1 MEQAEQK
8 FFGIDPRLEQLGE
21 KAQQECA
28 QAFARMEEIA
38 EYNSRKVLAAFIHH
52 GVSESH
58 FAGTTGYGYDDR
70 GRETLEAVMAEITG
84 SEDALM
90 RHNFVSG
97 THTLTTALFGVLR
110 PGDVLLSITGL
121 PYDTIQPV
129 IGINGENCGS
139 LKEFGIEYQ
148 QVDLLPDGTPDL
160 GAIAQAVRGEKV
172 KVAYIQRSRGY
183 SLRPSI
189 NMTVMEQLIQTV
201 RQNNPKAIIMV
212 DNCYGIFTEKVEP
225 TQLGADLIIG
235 SLIKNAGGGIARTG
249 GYIAGRRDLIEQC
262 AYRLTTPGQGK
273 EVGCTLGE
281 LRNMFLGLFLAPNV
295 VCCAVKTAIFAA
307 ALFGGLGYRV
317 NPPYD
322 ERRTDI
328 IQSIEL
334 GSERGMVAFC
344 KGVQRGAPVD
354 SFVVPEPWE
363 MPGYESKVIMAAG
376 AFHLG
381 ASIELS
387 ADGPIREPYA
397 VWMQGGL
404 TYFTGKMGMLLAAQ
418 SMLEEGV
425 LSLEN

>member
-1 MEQAEQK
+1 MEQN
-8 FFGIDPRLEQLGE
+8 FFDIDPRLEKLGE
-21 KAQQECA
+21 QAQLDCA
-28 QAFARMEEIA
+28 QAFARTEEIG
-38 EYNSRKVLAAFIHH
+38 EYNSRKVLAAFLHN

-58 FAGTTGYGYDDR
+58 FAGSTGYGYDDR

-110 PGDVLLSITGL
+110 PGDVMLSITGL

-129 IGINGENCGS
+129 IGITGENCGS
-139 LKEFGIEYQ
+139 LKEFGIEYR

-160 GAIAQAVRGEKV
+160 EAIAEAVKDPRV
-172 KVAYIQRSRGY
+172 KVAYVQRSRGY

-189 NMTVMEQLIQTV
+189 NMDMMGKLIQTV
-201 RQNNPKAIIMV
+201 RKNNPKAIFMV
-212 DNCYGIFTEKVEP
+212 DNCYGIFTEKAEP
-225 TQLGADLIIG
+225 TQLGADLIVG

-273 EVGCTLGE
+273 EIGCTLGE

-295 VCCAVKTAIFAA
+295 VCSAVKTAIFAA
-307 ALFGGLGYRV
+307 ALFECLGYRV
-317 NPPYD
+317 NPSCREP
-322 ERRTDI
+322 RTDI

-334 GSERGMVAFC
+334 GNEKGMVAFC

-354 SFVVPEPWE
+354 SFVVPEPWD

-387 ADGPIREPYA
+387 ADGPMRPPYMA
-397 VWMQGGL
+397 YLQGGL
-404 TYFTGKMGMLLAAQ
+404 TYESGKTGVMLAV
-418 SMLEEGV
+418 EELLKG
-425 LSLEN
+425 E

>member
-1 MEQAEQK
+1 MEQK
-8 FFGIDPRLEQLGE
+8 FFKIDQRLVKMGE
-21 KAQQECA
+21 DAQKECGEIFA
-28 QAFARMEEIA
+28 QTDEIG
-38 EYNSRKVLAAFIHH
+38 EYNSQKVLAAFIEN

-70 GRETLEAVMAEITG
+70 GREVLESVMAKITG

-110 PGDVLLSITGL
+110 PGDVMLSITGL

-129 IGINGENCGS
+129 IGITGENCGS
-139 LKEFGIEYQ
+139 LKEFGVEYR
-148 QVDLLPDGTPDL
+148 QVDLLPDGTPDFD
-160 GAIAQAVRGEKV
+160 AIAQAVKDKRV
-172 KVAYIQRSRGY
+172 KMAYMQRSRGY
-183 SLRPSI
+183 ALRPSV
-189 NMTVMEQLIQTV
+189 NMSVTEKLIKTVKE
-201 RQNNPKAIIMV
+201 NNPDVVFMV

-225 TQLGADLIIG
+225 TQLGADLIAG

-249 GYIAGRRDLIEQC
+249 GYIAGRRDLVEQC

-295 VCCAVKTAIFAA
+295 VCNAVKTAIFAA
-307 ALFGGLGYRV
+307 KLFSNLGYGV
-317 NPPYD
+317 TPTFG

-328 IQSIEL
+328 IQSIEI
-334 GSERGMVAFC
+334 GSREGLISFC
-344 KGVQRGAPVD
+344 RGVQRGAPVD

-363 MPGYESKVIMAAG
+363 MPGYESPVIMAAG
-376 AFHLG
+376 AFNMG

-387 ADGPIREPYA
+387 ADAPLREPFA
-397 VWMQGGL
+397 VWLQGGL
-404 TYFTGKMGMLLAAQ
+404 TYFTGKTGMLLAAQ
-418 SMLEEGV
+418 SMLEDGV
-425 LSLEN
+425 LKL

>member
-1 MEQAEQK
+1 MEQK
-8 FFGIDPRLEQLGE
+8 FFDIDPRLEKLGE
-21 KAQQECA
+21 QVQKECA
-28 QAFARMEEIA
+28 EAFARTDEIG
-38 EYNSRKVLAAFIHH
+38 EYNSRKVLAAFIHG

-58 FAGTTGYGYDDR
+58 FAGSTGYGYDDR
-70 GRETLEAVMAEITG
+70 GREVLESVMAQITG

-110 PGDVLLSITGL
+110 PGDVMLSLTGM

-129 IGINGENCGS
+129 IGITGENCGS
-139 LKEFGIEYQ
+139 LKEFGVEYR
-148 QVDLLPDGTPDL
+148 QVELLEDGTPDFD
-160 GAIAQAVRGEKV
+160 AIAKAVQDKRV
-172 KVAYIQRSRGY
+172 KMAYVQRSRGY

-189 NMTVMEQLIQTV
+189 NMDVMKRLIDTVKE
-201 RQNNPKAIIMV
+201 NNPQAVFMV

-225 TQLGADLIIG
+225 TQLGADLMAG

-249 GYIAGRRDLIEQC
+249 GYIAGRRDLVEQC

-273 EVGCTLGE
+273 EVGCTLNE
-281 LRNMFLGLFLAPNV
+281 LPRMFQGLFLAPNV
-295 VCCAVKTAIFAA
+295 VCSAVRTAIFAA
-307 ALFGGLGYRV
+307 ALFGKLGYRV
-317 NPPYD
+317 NPSFD

-334 GSERGMVAFC
+334 GSEKGMVAFC

-354 SFVVPEPWE
+354 SFVVPEPAD
-363 MPGYESKVIMAAG
+363 MPGYESKVVMAAG

-387 ADGPIREPYA
+387 ADGPIRPPYA

-404 TYFTGKMGMLLAAQ
+404 TYFTGKTGMLLAAQ
-418 SMLEEGV
+418 TMLEDGV
-425 LSLEN
+425 LSLPN

>member
-1 MEQAEQK
+1 MEQN
-8 FFGIDPRLEQLGE
+8 FFDIDPRLEKLGE
-21 KAQQECA
+21 QAQLDCA
-28 QAFARMEEIA
+28 QAFARTEEIG
-38 EYNSRKVLAAFIHH
+38 EYNSRKVLAAFLHN

-58 FAGTTGYGYDDR
+58 FAGSTGYGYDDR

-110 PGDVLLSITGL
+110 PGDVMLSITGL

-129 IGINGENCGS
+129 IGITGENCGS
-139 LKEFGIEYQ
+139 LKEFDIEYR

-160 GAIAQAVRGEKV
+160 EAIAEAVKDPRV
-172 KVAYIQRSRGY
+172 KVAYVQRSRGY

-189 NMTVMEQLIQTV
+189 NMDMMGKLIQTV
-201 RQNNPKAIIMV
+201 RKNNPKAIFMV
-212 DNCYGIFTEKVEP
+212 DNCYGIFTEKTEP
-225 TQLGADLIIG
+225 TQLGADLIVG

-273 EVGCTLGE
+273 EIGCTLGE
-281 LRNMFLGLFLAPNV
+281 LRNMFLAPNV
-295 VCCAVKTAIFAA
+295 VCSAVKTAIFAA
-307 ALFGGLGYRV
+307 ALFECLGYRV
-317 NPPYD
+317 NPSCREP
-322 ERRTDI
+322 RTDI

-334 GSERGMVAFC
+334 GNEKGMVAFC

-354 SFVVPEPWE
+354 SFVVPEPWD

-397 VWMQGGL
+397 VWLQGGL
-404 TYFTGKMGMLLAAQ
+404 TYFTGKTGILLAAQ
-418 SMLEEGV
+418 TMLEDGV

>member
-1 MEQAEQK
+1 MEQN
-8 FFGIDPRLEQLGE
+8 FFDIDPRLEKLGE
-21 KAQQECA
+21 QAQLDCA
-28 QAFARMEEIA
+28 QAFARTEEIG
-38 EYNSRKVLAAFIHH
+38 EYNSRKVLAAFLHN

-58 FAGTTGYGYDDR
+58 FAGSTGYGYDDR

-110 PGDVLLSITGL
+110 PGDVMLSITGL

-129 IGINGENCGS
+129 IGITGENCGS
-139 LKEFGIEYQ
+139 LKEFGIEYR

-160 GAIAQAVRGEKV
+160 EAIAEAVKDPRV
-172 KVAYIQRSRGY
+172 KVAYVQRSRGY

-189 NMTVMEQLIQTV
+189 NMDMMGKLIQTV
-201 RQNNPKAIIMV
+201 RKNNPKAIFMV
-212 DNCYGIFTEKVEP
+212 DNCYGIFTEKTEP
-225 TQLGADLIIG
+225 TQLGADLIVG

-273 EVGCTLGE
+273 EIGCTLGE

-295 VCCAVKTAIFAA
+295 VCSAVKTAIFAA
-307 ALFGGLGYRV
+307 ALFECLGYRV
-317 NPPYD
+317 NPSCREP
-322 ERRTDI
+322 RTDI

-334 GSERGMVAFC
+334 GNEKGMVAFC

-354 SFVVPEPWE
+354 SFVVPEPWD

-397 VWMQGGL
+397 VYFQGGL
-404 TYFTGKMGMLLAAQ
+404 TWYHAKLGILM
-418 SMLEEGV
+418 
-425 LSLEN
+425 SLQELVNAGLVTL